1 MNVREIVDL
10 VKQSPQVQ
18 RAVDIIEQQLAR
30 SPVMPEDIDEM
41 IAMLEAVVEDPSR
54 YPEVRAA
61 AVKDGFISERDAPPE
76 YDPAF
81 VVSVLVALYEYRDR
95 LSAQGYA
102 RGGLKVAARKLQAA
116 GRGGDSML
124 AHINPREAEM
134 LRRMGGSGTVNP
146 NTGLTEYKSGKQ
158 ILGAVLP
165 IALNFIFPGI
175 GGTIGAA
182 LGATAGSAA
191 ATMLGG
197 AVLGGLSS
205 GLTGGNV
212 LKGALLGGLGG
223 GLSPALGGVA
233 NEALGLGL
241 GATGQNILGGALTGG
256 LAGAATGQGFG
267 KGALMGAFG
276 AGLGSATQG
285 VGEGAFGA
293 GIGSAGQT
301 AGNMLI
307 AGFKP
312 KEALL
317 GGALSGLA
325 TGLTYKTPTGGAP
338 SGTTKPSQ
346 AVIDEMREV
355 PGGGM
360 GKLLSEFK
368 PGELAINPQNGQP
381 YMPAGEVGAQVAT
394 AAKPNFLQQIFGT
407 QQQPDPVTSGTGLQ
421 EPPGAMPATS
431 GGSALKTLATMAVLS
446 GLTGAPPQAV
456 EAVKQLSPEQQE
468 YFNRPNVSWDWDRM
482 QRDAS
487 AANMSLSQYMAG
499 NWPNITGYAQ
509 GADARQ
515 GSYVAGKAMG
525 GVYAGGGP
533 LQAVARLVRGGG
545 SGRADTVNARLSDGE
560 YVMDAETVAM
570 LGDGS
575 TDEGARR
582 LDAMR
587 AQLRKHKGRT
597 LAKGKFSPNA
607 KSPLAYLKGA
617 A

>member
-1 MNVREIVDL
+1 MDVRQIVDL
-10 VKQSPQVQ
+10 LKQTPQVQ
-18 RAVDIIEQQLAR
+18 RAVDLIEQQLAR
-30 SPVMPEDIDEM
+30 APVMPEDIDEM

-102 RGGLKVAARKLQAA
+102 RGGLKVAARKLESA

-165 IALNFIFPGI
+165 IALDFIVPGL
-175 GGTIGAA
+175 GTTIGTA
-182 LGATAGSAA
+182 LGATGTA

-197 AVLGGLSS
+197 AVLGGVSA
-205 GLTGGNV
+205 GIAGGDP

-223 GLSPALGGVA
+223 GLGGAAGSAA
-233 NEALGLGL
+233 NNALGLGL
-241 GATGQNILGGALTGG
+241 GQTGQSILGGALVGG
-256 LAGAATGQGFG
+256 VAGAATGQGFG
-267 KGALMGAFG
+267 KGALMGAAG
-276 AGLGSATQG
+276 AGLGAVTQG
-285 VGEGAFGA
+285 VGSGALGA
-293 GIGSAGQT
+293 GIGAGGQMAGQMLT
-301 AGNMLI
+301 AGY
-307 AGFKP
+307 KP
-312 KEALL
+312 KEALF
-317 GGALSGLA
+317 GGALAGLA
-325 TGLTYKTPTGGAP
+325 SGMQYKAPEPSTGTGL
-338 SGTTKPSQ
+338 KPSE
-346 AVIDEMREV
+346 AVV
-355 PGGGM
+355 QGLKAPG
-360 GKLLSEFK
+360 
-368 PGELAINPQNGQP
+368 
-381 YMPAGEVGAQVAT
+381 T
-394 AAKPNFLQQIFGT
+394 A
-407 QQQPDPVTSGTGLQ
+407 PDPVTGGAKMNYLTGKMEYSPVAVDYSLT
-421 EPPGAMPATS
+421 GPATQPGLKVDPNALQTNLPNIQGTAPATPAAPG
-431 GGSALKTLATMAVLS
+431 GGSTLKTLATVAMLS

-499 NWPNITGYAQ
+499 NWPSITGYAQ

-515 GSYVAGKAMG
+515 GSYVTGKAMG

-533 LQAVARLVRGGG
+533 LQTVARLVRGGG
-545 SGRADTVNARLSDGE
+545 SGRDDTVNARLSDGE